1 MLWSINLHTRSHQ
14 CMGTNRDITSVQKST
29 ICIHKYVFT
38 QTYTIPMIAMERRAH
53 NGCLGIPV
61 SGLPTILCKPHRK
74 YSIAASLPAT
84 SWHIQTLPV
93 LRGRHIRQ
101 LRTTHFLYFIH
112 IFQLPDYTLKS
123 VIIPPFTIT
132 LSTKIDIYS
141 KQPTILIKRNSKYF
155 QKNRSY
161 TIWHA
166 KIFVYLLQFK
176 QKQAFAIKLF

>member
-1 MLWSINLHTRSHQ
+1 
-14 CMGTNRDITSVQKST
+14 MGTNRDITSVQKST

-53 NGCLGIPV
+53 NGCLRYSRYQVLQQSSVSLIVSTQLPHPCQQLLGIFK
-61 SGLPTILCKPHRK
+61 LYL
-74 YSIAASLPAT
+74 YF
-84 SWHIQTLPV
+84 
-93 LRGRHIRQ
+93 RGRHIRQ

-123 VIIPPFTIT
+123 VIIHPFTIT

-166 KIFVYLLQFK
+166 KNIRIFI
-176 QKQAFAIKLF
+176 AI